1 MIVSKCKWGSIMDKK
16 IKELRKIND
25 KIKKIYSEKNLNF
38 EQLENLTKKRNKILI
53 KLVDQVS
60 VNTYQKN

>member
-1 MIVSKCKWGSIMDKK
+1 MDKK

-38 EQLENLTKKRNKILI
+38 EQLENLTKKRNKVLI
-53 KLVDQVS
+53 KLADQVS

>member
-1 MIVSKCKWGSIMDKK
+1 MDKK

-25 KIKKIYSEKNLNF
+25 KIKKIYSEKKLNF